1 MNDHTNL
8 DGSERRCLLLLWIAS
23 PIAALVVWGFVKLAM
38 FFKWA
43 INEDLRG
50 RYDGVAPLSA
60 WLVAW
65 WENAWLLMVVG
76 AVGLLFLAP
85 LYGWTLIASIR
96 WFKSRRS
103 LR

>member
-1 MNDHTNL
+1 MNNQYQPDH
-8 DGSERRCLLLLWIAS
+8 SERGCLVLLWIAS
-23 PIAALVVWGFVKLAM
+23 PVAALIVWGFVKLVL

-60 WLVAW
+60 WLIAW
-65 WENAWLLMVVG
+65 WETAWLLILVG
-76 AVGLLFLAP
+76 IVGFLILAP
-85 LYGWTLIASIR
+85 LYGWAVSTSIR

-103 LR
+103 RR

>member
-1 MNDHTNL
+1 MDDQTHL
-8 DGSERRCLLLLWIAS
+8 DGSERGCLVLLWISS
-23 PIAALVVWGFVKLAM
+23 PIAALAVWGFVKLVL

-65 WENAWLLMVVG
+65 WETAWLLILVGVVG
-76 AVGLLFLAP
+76 FLILAP
-85 LYGWTLIASIR
+85 LYGWALIASIR

-103 LR
+103 RL